1 MHKAHPLIWAHST
14 STNYSRFVYLETWF
28 NFSKEFSADLL
39 LVNFDLLWTNLNR
52 TNSSLLD
59 RLITK
64 IKPSVTV
71 LNVNFSFF
79 SRFDCNYWLL
89 PLCWGLDNSQGP
101 ELPVYGQFLC
111 TQRTGQKYQELHGR
125 LGERINRSQTESSNK
140 DTKFQS
146 IHSFDNT

>member
-59 RLITK
+59 MLITK

-71 LNVNFSFF
+71 LNVNFSFYPDLTVTIDCCHSVGVLIILKDRNCRYMVSF
-79 SRFDCNYWLL
+79 SVPSEQAKSTKSWKTWRESKSFSNRK
-89 PLCWGLDNSQGP
+89 
-101 ELPVYGQFLC
+101 FK
-111 TQRTGQKYQELHGR
+111 QRYQV
-125 LGERINRSQTESSNK
+125 
-140 DTKFQS
+140 S
-146 IHSFDNT
+146 IDSLFW